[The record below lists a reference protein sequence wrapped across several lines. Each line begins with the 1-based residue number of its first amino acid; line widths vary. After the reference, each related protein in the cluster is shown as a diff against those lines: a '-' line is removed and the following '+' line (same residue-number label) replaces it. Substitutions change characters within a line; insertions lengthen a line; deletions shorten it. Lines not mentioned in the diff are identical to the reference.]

1 MLYYLSLPVLSVLF
15 IVLQSMITDVVF
27 SNRFVFELSLLVV
40 IYAGFRLDFIRG
52 TFLAL
57 VFGLVFDCLSGS
69 VPGIF
74 ALIYLVVF
82 WCSFYI
88 SDWLDTEKIH
98 IIIFF
103 SFVCALLKEMMIILF
118 YYLAFDVNVFISFYF
133 VTFVKAL
140 IIGLLA
146 PLFFYV
152 MDRTGLLLD
161 EEKV

>member
-40 IYAGFRLDFIRG
+40 VYAGFRLDFIRG

-57 VFGLVFDCLSGS
+57 VFGFVFDCLSGS
-69 VPGIF
+69 VPGVF
-74 ALIYLVVF
+74 AFIYLIAF

-88 SDWLDTEKIH
+88 SDWLDTEKTH

-103 SFVCALLKEMMIILF
+103 SFVCAFLKEMMIILF
-118 YYLAFDVNVFISFYF
+118 YYLAFDINVFFSSFF
-133 VTFVKAL
+133 IIFVKAL

-146 PLFFYV
+146 PLFFYL
-152 MDRTGLLLD
+152 MDRTGFLLY